1 MSNGDKAKR
10 LAAGDKTN
18 RLSSLLKCHL
28 SRSVGQSAAAE
39 ASQTNSA
46 TVSPYPAEL
55 QPGEYTDGKVD
66 LRAQQHNARH

>member
-28 SRSVGQSAAAE
+28 SRSVGQTATSE
-39 ASQTNSA
+39 ASQTNKVRVCDRTLLSC
-46 TVSPYPAEL
+46 S
-55 QPGEYTDGKVD
+55 QKNTDGKVD
-66 LRAQQHNARH
+66 LPAQQHNARH